1 MASELTRGAMD
12 RRQLLAGISIFSSLQ
27 GSDLDGLVEI
37 TTIKQLKAK
46 ETLFHKGEI
55 AVSLFGVMSGRLKA
69 SAAGADGKEVVF
81 GLMDPGEVIGEIA
94 LLDSE
99 PRSATVVAMEK
110 SELLCLDRRD
120 FLPFVEK
127 HPSVAVELAAV
138 LASRLRKLSEVMED
152 TLFLT
157 LPTRLAKKILAL
169 ADNYGRETENGVVIE
184 LKLPQHELGELIG
197 TSRES
202 INKQLRAWVGEG
214 LVQVDRGYI
223 TVCNQEGLEQLARFL
238 IF

>member
-1 MASELTRGAMD
+1 MAFSEVN
-12 RRQLLAGISIFSSLQ
+12 RRDLLAGISVFSSL
-27 GSDLDGLVEI
+27 GADDLDRLVEI
-37 TTIKQLKAK
+37 TTLKQLQAK
-46 ETLFHKGEI
+46 QTLFRKGDT
-55 AVSLFGVMSGRLKA
+55 AVALYGVMKGRLKA

-110 SELLCLDRRD
+110 AELLCLDRRD
-120 FLPFVEK
+120 FLPFLEK
-127 HPSVAVELAAV
+127 HPGVAIELAAV

-157 LPTRLAKKILAL
+157 LPSRLAKKILAL
-169 ADNYGRETENGVVIE
+169 ANAYGRQTKDGIVID
-184 LKLPQHELGELIG
+184 LKLPQQELGELVG

-202 INKQLRAWVGEG
+202 INKQLRAWVEEG
-214 LVQVDRGYI
+214 LVRVDRGYI
-223 TVCNQEGLEQLARFL
+223 TVCRREALEQLARLLMF
-238 IF
+238 